1 MVQNGSTTLRKPE
14 PHRFKVSQISLE
26 KFNYSN
32 FRSQKVCTG
41 GKSGIFKANNQV
53 HQVTCVKATSHIRMQ
68 VLSEHKATY
77 TKVTKP
83 LQSSRNLGPGK
94 KLHFITE

>member
-53 HQVTCVKATSHIRMQ
+53 HQVTCESHKSYQDASPIRAQSYIYKGDKASTIQQESGTW
-68 VLSEHKATY
+68 E
-77 TKVTKP
+77 KVTF
-83 LQSSRNLGPGK
+83 
-94 KLHFITE
+94 HY